1 MRTVA
6 FAVLL
11 SLIIKGV
18 AFSTSS
24 YFKVT
29 RSSLQATAKPV
40 DEALAIYQKRYPDK
54 GSNKSLFFTSWGV
67 PKRDIDGSQIKKS
80 SSTSTN
86 KRIFDID
93 DKQQRAAFQEL
104 ARIYGQ
110 EVALQ
115 MTRDLPSIL
124 AFNRKNFKPS
134 LQEFSNIFGTEEA
147 KEMVARNP
155 GLLAVSP
162 AKAAESDDQT
172 MQFSYIVAKTRPL
185 GAVLL
190 YGTLGLLS
198 IPGIETLSGIPFR
211 ANILSMVMGN

>member
-1 MRTVA
+1 MKTLA
-6 FAVLL
+6 FALL
-11 SLIIKGV
+11 VSLLIQTD

-24 YFKVT
+24 QVKVT
-29 RSSLQATAKPV
+29 RSSLQATSKPV
-40 DEALAIYQKRYPDK
+40 DEAVAIYQKRYPDK
-54 GSNKSLFFTSWGV
+54 GSKKDLFFTSWGV

-80 SSTSTN
+80 KSTSGN

-93 DKQQRAAFQEL
+93 DKQQRASFQEL
-104 ARIYGQ
+104 ARLYGA

-124 AFNRKNFKPS
+124 AFNSKNFKPS
-134 LQEFSNIFGTEEA
+134 LQEFSKIFGQEEA

-162 AKAAESDDQT
+162 ANAAESDDQT

-185 GAVLL
+185 GDVLL
-190 YGTLGLLS
+190 FGTLGLLS
-198 IPGIETLSGIPFR
+198 IPALEALSGIPLR
-211 ANILSMVMGN
+211 ANILSTVLGN